1 MDLLGVMLVL
11 FVIVPILAVLSIPI
25 APVFYVIGILIILG
39 GLLFSIDS
47 NHKSVIIITCLIVGL
62 ILCLIGAGLDSQHVY
77 NLLF

>member
-25 APVFYVIGILIILG
+25 APVFYVIGVLIILG

-47 NHKSVIIITCLIVGL
+47 NYKSVIIITCLIVGL
-62 ILCLIGAGLDSQHVY
+62 ILCLIGAGLDGQHVY

>member
-25 APVFYVIGILIILG
+25 APVFYVIGVLIILG

-47 NHKSVIIITCLIVGL
+47 NYKSVIIITCLIVGL
-62 ILCLIGAGLDSQHVY
+62 ILCLIGAGLDGQHAY

>member
-25 APVFYVIGILIILG
+25 APVFYVIGVLIILG

-47 NHKSVIIITCLIVGL
+47 NHKGVIIVTCLIVGV
-62 ILCLIGAGLDSQHVY
+62 ILCLIGASLDGQHVY